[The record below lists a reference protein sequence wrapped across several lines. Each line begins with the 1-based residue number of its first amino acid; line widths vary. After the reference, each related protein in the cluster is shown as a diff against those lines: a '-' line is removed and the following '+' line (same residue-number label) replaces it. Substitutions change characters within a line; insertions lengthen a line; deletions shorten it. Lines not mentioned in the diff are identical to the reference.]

1 MFICYF
7 TIENDLDTLNE
18 MRTGMAERLHM
29 QIGDV
34 GAVSKSTGLKNTIE
48 TCLVD
53 RELVD
58 VPSMLVHFIDRGI
71 KVVSA
76 NSGTVPTTRQQL
88 SDAMGRIVISEAVE
102 GAEETPESYCCE
114 NRAKLNSMV
123 VLAMRQR
130 VRAQFNPNALIE
142 GL

>member
-1 MFICYF
+1 MLLFVIIVDYP
-7 TIENDLDTLNE
+7 IENDLVTLNE

-71 KVVSA
+71 KVINLNHA
-76 NSGTVPTTRQQL
+76 TGITKQQL
-88 SDAMGRIVISEAVE
+88 SDAMG
-102 GAEETPESYCCE
+102 
-114 NRAKLNSMV
+114 
-123 VLAMRQR
+123 
-130 VRAQFNPNALIE
+130 VRLYANDYII
-142 GL
+142 